1 MSVSFVASTLEA
13 SSPWLISGSTRS
25 IPRTT
30 PSQMAM
36 GKRRQRPTQTS
47 IWVATQD
54 LPRSAAHPFYARLN
68 QIFDKADFDRYVE
81 GLCQQFYAD
90 DTGRP
95 GLPPGRYFRLL
106 LIGYFEGLDAERAIA
121 WRAADSFALREFL
134 GLVVPEAPPDHST
147 ISRTRRLI
155 DLETHKAVFTWMVQ
169 RLADAGL
176 VKGKTVGIDA
186 TTLEANA
193 ALRSIV
199 RRDTGESYQDF
210 LTKLAQASGVETP
223 TRADLARIDR
233 KRKKKGSNDDWTHPH
248 DPDAKV
254 TKMKDGR
261 THLAHKAEHAV
272 DLETGAII
280 SVTVQDADEGDTTT
294 SIETLIE
301 AAEQVEG
308 VRPDGEGIEEVVG
321 DKGYHSN
328 QSLVDLEAVG
338 VRSYISAPDR
348 GRRNWKKNPD
358 ARDAVY
364 RNQRRIR
371 GARGQRLLRL
381 RGERLERPF
390 AHLYET
396 GGMRRVYLRGHTNIL
411 KRLLIHTAGFNLGL
425 LMRQLIG
432 VGTPRGL
439 QGRLVAAFAALMT
452 LIRALWQSEIRH
464 GPSVRSVS
472 TPAPVSIGPGNIA
485 FIGVREPAFTTGC

>member
-1 MSVSFVASTLEA
+1 
-13 SSPWLISGSTRS
+13 
-25 IPRTT
+25 
-30 PSQMAM
+30 MAI
-36 GKRRQRPTQTS
+36 GKRRHRAKQAS
-47 IWVATQD
+47 MWVATQD
-54 LPRSAAHPFYARLN
+54 LPRSAAHPFYTRLN
-68 QIFDKADFDRYVE
+68 QILDRDDFDGYVE
-81 GLCQQFYAD
+81 ELCQRFYAD
-90 DTGRP
+90 DGRP

-134 GLVVPEAPPDHST
+134 GLVLPEAPPDHST

-155 DLETHKAVFTWMVQ
+155 DLETHEAVFTWMLQ

-210 LTKLAQASGVETP
+210 LTKLAEASGIETP

-248 DPDAKV
+248 DPDAKI

-272 DLETGAII
+272 DLETGALVG
-280 SVTVQDADEGDTTT
+280 VTVQDADDGDTTT
-294 SIETLIE
+294 CIETLIE
-301 AAEQVEG
+301 AAEQVEA
-308 VRPDGEGIEEVVG
+308 VRPDGNGIEEIVG

-338 VRSYISAPDR
+338 VRSYISEPDR
-348 GRRNWKKNPD
+348 GRRNWKKNAK

-364 RNQRRIR
+364 RNRRRIR
-371 GARGQRLLRL
+371 SPRGLRLLRL

-396 GGMRRVYLRGHTNIL
+396 GGLRRVHLRGHTNIR
-411 KRLLIHTAGFNLGL
+411 KRLLIHAGGFNLGL

-439 QGRLVAAFAALMT
+439 QGRLVAVLTTLWTLTRSLWALAIGHRSLAPRVSWATRRSTATFAVAQVAA
-452 LIRALWQSEIRH
+452 RK
-464 GPSVRSVS
+464 V
-472 TPAPVSIGPGNIA
+472 
-485 FIGVREPAFTTGC
+485 AFTTGC